1 MINQIHITANSR
13 LSTTLKQQLV
23 QEQVIQEQLKQ
34 TKLGRVTETPV
45 VMTLSQWWQQ
55 WQEGCLLRGELTKE
69 ECNRKVLSRFESQWL
84 WEQALQQQLIQREK
98 GGNQDTTQA
107 TTQASVQSGSLPSI
121 ALLNVLSTAKL
132 LQQAWALSQEWFEP
146 SWLNGSEHS
155 DEVVLFKQC
164 QTYYIQAL
172 EKHHWSD
179 EVLEQ
184 KRLLRWLQQGKGGLP
199 QAFCLHGFDEL
210 TPFMQQWQDTVIERG
225 VACQCMDMPSATNI
239 SPPQQYTAR
248 DSQDEVQQVAL
259 WCVTQWQRLVQIK
272 PKHEIKIGVVSP
284 NIEDYKTTLS
294 HHLDEQLSLH
304 GLQAL
309 NTQRTTVPFY
319 NFSLGKPLLEFPLVQ
334 NALLS
339 LQLLLMPKKPCAYRE
354 WSQWLTSVYTVGDLV
369 QRQQADS
376 AFRAL
381 QWANLCWPNLLET
394 QAGKQLPERLKSLL
408 ITYASTPQASSGKC
422 IRLPEFIELVW
433 QTLEQAGWTIERTLN
448 SDEYQQKEAFES
460 AVLQFST
467 LTEVMGKHS
476 LSTWLTRLKQFL
488 GEQLHQSQSKGLQ
501 PIQIMGTLEAG
512 GQIFDALWVLG
523 LSDTAWP
530 SSANPNPFLPIALQR
545 ERRSLRCDAQRE
557 LEYAQ
562 KVTDRL
568 MQSAPHIVC
577 SYAQQQDD
585 AEQLPSPLM
594 ATRDLEPYLPQPYQS
609 FALAHRH
616 AQSNSDA
623 CLVWQVD
630 AQAPELPKGTRA
642 PGGTGFLQAQSQCPL
657 MAFMDYRLGA
667 KYGLQSVEEGLQST
681 NQGRLVHEVLERFW
695 QETKTQIA
703 MLALSDTAM
712 QKRLMNHIID
722 CFSAQPVTL
731 DSFYLKLEQ
740 QRIFDLCWAWLTLE
754 KTRPSFSV
762 IETEKQYQIEL
773 GGIQFTLVIDRVD
786 EVDEKRVIIDYKTG
800 KASIKQLLKTP
811 TKAPQLAAYL
821 HAITQDVSGIGYGM
835 LHSDDGVSISAIV
848 EETDV
853 LNKAHTVQV
862 FAKKAEKEGG
872 EFFDVAWNDFLDHLK
887 QQVQILAEQIQQG
900 QAPMVFEKETDI
912 QYAHCKLALRLP
924 EVKLQSTGLLA

>member
-13 LSTTLKQQLV
+13 LSTTLKQQTV
-23 QEQVIQEQLKQ
+23 QEQTKQ
-34 TKLGRVTETPV
+34 TKLGRVIETPV

-55 WQEGCLLRGELTKE
+55 WQEGCLLRGELTE
-69 ECNRKVLSRFESQWL
+69 EDCNRKILNRFESQWV
-84 WEQALQQQLIQREK
+84 WEQALQHQLNQREQAL
-98 GGNQDTTQA
+98 NQDS
-107 TTQASVQSGSLPSI
+107 TQASTQADSLPSI

-132 LQQAWALSQEWFEP
+132 LQQAWALSQEWFDP
-146 SWLNGSEHS
+146 SWLDESDYS
-155 DEVVLFKQC
+155 DEIVLFKQC
-164 QTYYIQAL
+164 QTHYIQAL

-184 KRLLRWLQQGKGGLP
+184 QRLLHWLQQGKGGLP
-199 QAFCLHGFDEL
+199 QAFCLHGFDEF
-210 TPFMQQWQDTVIERG
+210 TPFMQQWQDAVIERG
-225 VACQCMDMPSATNI
+225 VVCQCMDMPSATNI
-239 SPPQQYTAR
+239 SPPLQYTAR

-309 NTQRTTVPFY
+309 NTQRTSVPFY
-319 NFSLGKPLLEFPLVQ
+319 NFSLGKPLLECPLVQ

-339 LQLLLMPKKPCAYRE
+339 LQLLLMPKNPCAYSE

-369 QRQQADS
+369 QRQQADLG
-376 AFRAL
+376 FRAL

-394 QAGKQLPERLKSLL
+394 KAGKQLPERLKSLL
-408 ITYASTPQASSGKC
+408 ITYATTPQAFTEGRISLS
-422 IRLPEFIELVW
+422 EFIELIW
-433 QTLEQAGWTIERTLN
+433 QTLEQTAWATERTLN
-448 SDEYQQKEAFES
+448 SDEYQQKETFES
-460 AVLQFST
+460 AISQFST
-467 LTEVMGKHS
+467 LTEVMGKQS
-476 LSTWLTRLKQFL
+476 LSAWLTRFKQFL

-512 GQIFDALWVLG
+512 GQTFDALWVLG

-568 MQSAPHIVC
+568 MQCAPHIIC
-577 SYAQQQDD
+577 SYAQQQSD

-594 ATRDLEPYLPQPYQS
+594 AARALEPYSSQPYKS

-630 AQAPELPKGTRA
+630 AQAPEQPKGTRA

-703 MLALSDTAM
+703 MLALSDEALHE
-712 QKRLMNHIID
+712 RLIKHITH
-722 CFSAQPVTL
+722 CFSAQPVAL
-731 DSFYLKLEQ
+731 DSSYLKLEQ

-800 KASIKQLLKTP
+800 KASINQLLKTP

-821 HAITQDVSGIGYGM
+821 HAITQDVSGIGYGI

-848 EETDV
+848 EEADV
-853 LNKAHTVQV
+853 LNKARTVQV

-872 EFFDVAWNDFLDHLK
+872 EFFEVAWNDFLDHLK
-887 QQVQILAEQIQQG
+887 QQVQDLAVQIQRG
-900 QAPMVFEKETDI
+900 EAPMVFEKEADI
-912 QYAHCKLALRLP
+912 QYAYCKLALRLP
-924 EVKLQSTGLLA
+924 EVKQQSSVMTDP